1 MAGRRPGLRHERNCP
16 APVAGV
22 DEAGRGPLAGPVVA
36 AAVIL
41 PARNVPRGID
51 DSKKLSAPERA
62 RLCALLHARARVGV
76 GIVEADEIDRLNIHW
91 ATMKAMTLAV
101 EALGDAPAHV
111 LVDGNRLPRWGFRA
125 TAIVSGD
132 ALSLSIAAAS
142 VVSKHTRDRIMLAHA
157 ESHPQYGWRENKGYG
172 CPAHRRALFE
182 HGPTPLHRRSFAPV
196 REAEAIR
203 AGTRPLFT
211 SDAEQTAE
219 PCAFPA
225 TPLPIESALPDQT
238 QHLASARFD
247 RGG

>member
-1 MAGRRPGLRHERNCP
+1 MPGRKHEALHPG
-16 APVAGV
+16 PVAGV

-51 DSKKLSAPERA
+51 DSKKLSASERE
-62 RLCALLHARARVGV
+62 RLCGLLHARARVGV
-76 GIVEADEIDRLNIHW
+76 GIVEAEEIDRLNIHW

-101 EALGDAPAHV
+101 EALGDAPGHV
-111 LVDGNRLPRWGFRA
+111 LVDGNRLPRWGFAA

-142 VVSKHTRDRIMLAHA
+142 VVAKHTRDQIMLAHA
-157 ESHPQYGWRENKGYG
+157 EAHPEYGWRENKGYG

-182 HGPTPLHRRSFAPV
+182 HGPTPLHRRSYAPV

-203 AGTRPLFT
+203 ASARPLL
-211 SDAEQTAE
+211 AANPEQTAE

-225 TPLPIESALPDQT
+225 TPLPLESALPD
-238 QHLASARFD
+238 
-247 RGG
+247 